1 MTTMKNLRRALAAL
15 LLAITALTSAP
26 ASADMAPPPVTLHVV
41 GQAARVDASAP
52 DRATFELRNTGSDP
66 IDVFLFRAI
75 LREGTSFPLPIA
87 RVEIDGREVGR
98 TVTVPP
104 GATTRVTVFFEL
116 PEAFRGRG
124 RWDVELR
131 VQASG
136 WGATDS
142 QPATLSRGGAS
153 QRKWTLPKA

>member
-1 MTTMKNLRRALAAL
+1 MTHPRRALTAVALALATLTAA
-15 LLAITALTSAP
+15 T
-26 ASADMAPPPVTLHVV
+26 ASADMAPPPVTLHIV
-41 GQAARVDASAP
+41 GQDARVDASAP
-52 DRATFELRNTGSDP
+52 DHATFELRNSGSDP
-66 IDVFLFRAI
+66 IDVFLFRAV
-75 LREGTSFPLPIA
+75 LREGTSYPLPIA

-98 TVTVPP
+98 TVTVAP
-104 GATTRVTVFFEL
+104 GATTRVTVFFEV
-116 PEAFRGRG
+116 PEAFRGRR

-142 QPATLSRGGAS
+142 EPATLSRAGSS